1 MGLLGRNISGHFH
14 YFTNATHKNVI
25 LIKFITVT
33 VDLTS
38 EIAWLYNV
46 LTPNRLDIKS

>member
-1 MGLLGRNISGHFH
+1 MGLLGRNISGPFH
-14 YFTNATHKNVI
+14 YFTNAT
-25 LIKFITVT
+25 FITVT